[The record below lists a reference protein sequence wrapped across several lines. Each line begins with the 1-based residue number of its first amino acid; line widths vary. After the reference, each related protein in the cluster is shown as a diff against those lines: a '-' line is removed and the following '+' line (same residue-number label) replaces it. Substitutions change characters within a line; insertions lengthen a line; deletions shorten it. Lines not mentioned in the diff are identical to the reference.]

1 MIGRVIGGR
10 YEILQRLGAG
20 GMATV
25 YLANHRLLER
35 KVAVK
40 ILNPEYASD
49 EEFVRRFRREAQAA
63 ASLSH
68 PNIVS
73 IYDVGHEGDIHYIV
87 MEYVPGET
95 LKELINREGPLP
107 VRQAVDIATQICDA
121 LVCAHRNR
129 IIHRDIK
136 PHNIL
141 LTKDGRAK
149 VSDFGIARAAA
160 SATLTHSGSIVGSVH
175 YFAPEQ
181 ARGSITDEKSDIY
194 SLGIVLYEMLTGKV
208 PFQGESPISVALR
221 HVQERIP
228 SPRETVPTIPP
239 EVERIVMQA
248 AERDPQQRY
257 QSAAQMLGD
266 LRRVARMLPGAD
278 EPDLAEEPPE
288 KEFKLY
294 DGEAAARSRSGKRK
308 RPQRRPR
315 RGAAAVAGALV
326 GAVLLG
332 LLLRGIILWLNPG
345 TVEVPSVVGKSL
357 LEAQQIL
364 TQAKL
369 KYQVVGEVY
378 SELPANYITAQDPAP
393 PRVVRPG
400 RVIKLWQSK
409 GPEFIPGGVPDVV
422 GKNLQEA
429 EIILRSAGLEPNV
442 NYVTNADV
450 PADYVVN
457 QNPKAGSPIQKNG
470 RVDIDVSRGA
480 PVAATLPDFTG
491 ERLADVQARLTALG
505 LKTGAVTQAA
515 DARPAGTVIGQNPAP
530 GTPIAPG
537 MSVDLVTSDGSGAP
551 PTHTGTVTFTVP
563 GSGTKQ
569 VRVTLVVTDSRGT
582 RTVDDSYRL
591 PGERVAV
598 QVTWTGATAQ
608 AKWLVDGVVQQ
619 EEELR

>member
-10 YEILQRLGAG
+10 YEILQRIGAG

-40 ILNPEYASD
+40 ILNSEYASD
-49 EEFVRRFRREAQAA
+49 EEFVQRFRREAQAA

-95 LKELINREGPLP
+95 LKEKINREGPLP
-107 VRQAVDIATQICDA
+107 VREAIAIATQICDA

-141 LTKDGRAK
+141 MAKDGHAK

-181 ARGSITDEKSDIY
+181 ARGSVTDEKSDIY

-228 SPRETVPTIPP
+228 SPRDAVATIPAD
-239 EVERIVMQA
+239 VERVVMQA
-248 AERDPQQRY
+248 AERDPQKRY
-257 QSAAQMLGD
+257 QSAAQMLAD
-266 LRRVARMLPGAD
+266 LRRVARTLPGAS
-278 EPDLAEEPPE
+278 EPELTEEQVE
-288 KEFKLY
+288 KDFLLFE
-294 DGEAAARSRSGKRK
+294 GEAARSRSSKRK
-308 RPQRRPR
+308 KPQYRPNRRAAVIG
-315 RGAAAVAGALV
+315 GAAA
-326 GAVLLG
+326 AVLLIT
-332 LLLRGIILWLNPG
+332 LLVRGIMMWINPG
-345 TVEVPSVVGKSL
+345 TVEVPPVVGKSIT
-357 LEAQQIL
+357 EAQQIL
-364 TQAKL
+364 ADAKL
-369 KYQVVGEVY
+369 KSEVVGEVY
-378 SELPANYITAQDPAP
+378 SELPANSITAQDPAP
-393 PRVVRPG
+393 PRIVRPN
-400 RVIKLWQSK
+400 RVIKLWLSK
-409 GPEFIPGGVPDVV
+409 GPEFIQGGVPDVI
-422 GKNLQEA
+422 GKSLKEA
-429 EIILRSAGLEPNV
+429 EILLRGAGLEPNV
-442 NYVTNADV
+442 NYVTSTDV

-470 RVDIDVSRGA
+470 RVDIDVSRV
-480 PVAATLPDFTG
+480 PPTAAGLPDFRG
-491 ERLADVQARLTALG
+491 EQIANVRARLTALG
-505 LKTGAVTQAA
+505 LQPGKVTEVPDPRA
-515 DARPAGTVIGQNPAP
+515 AGTVIDQSPAP
-530 GTPIAPG
+530 GTPITPG
-537 MSVDLVTSDGSGAP
+537 MAVDLTLSDGSGAP
-551 PTHTGTVTFTVP
+551 TTHTGTVSFTVP
-563 GSGTKQ
+563 GTGSNR

-582 RTVDDSYRL
+582 RTIDDTYRL
-591 PGERVAV
+591 PGERASIE
-598 QVTWTGATAQ
+598 VTWTGVTAN

-619 EEELR
+619 EQELR

>member
-1 MIGRVIGGR
+1 
-10 YEILQRLGAG
+10 
-20 GMATV
+20 MATV

-107 VRQAVDIATQICDA
+107 VRRAVDIATQICDA

-141 LTKDGRAK
+141 LTEDGRAK

-181 ARGSITDEKSDIY
+181 ARGSITDEKSDVY

-228 SPRETVPTIPP
+228 SPRETVPSIPP

-278 EPDLAEEPPE
+278 ERDLDDEAAE
-288 KEFKLY
+288 KELKLY
-294 DGEAAARSRSGKRK
+294 DGEAAVRSRSGKRK
-308 RPQRRPR
+308 KPQRRSR
-315 RGAAAVAGALV
+315 RSAAMVAGALL
-326 GAVLLG
+326 GAILLG
-332 LLLRGIILWLNPG
+332 LLLRGIFLWLNPG

-364 TQAKL
+364 AQAKL

-442 NYVTNADV
+442 NYVISADV

-480 PVAATLPDFTG
+480 PTAATLPDFTG
-491 ERLADVQARLTALG
+491 ERLENVQARLTALG
-505 LKTGAVTQAA
+505 LKTGALTQAA

-530 GTPIAPG
+530 GTPIVAG

-551 PTHTGTVTFTVP
+551 ATHTSTVTFTVP
-563 GSGTKQ
+563 GSGSKQ

-591 PGERVAV
+591 PGERVSV
-598 QVTWTGATAQ
+598 QVTWTGASAQ

>member
-1 MIGRVIGGR
+1 
-10 YEILQRLGAG
+10 
-20 GMATV
+20 MATV

-95 LKELINREGPLP
+95 LKELIVREGPLP
-107 VRQAVDIATQICDA
+107 VRRAIDIATQICDA

-141 LTKDGRAK
+141 LTEDGRAK

-228 SPRETVPTIPP
+228 SPRETVPSIPP
-239 EVERIVMQA
+239 DVERIVMQA

-266 LRRVARMLPGAD
+266 LRRVARMLPGAAEPGPED
-278 EPDLAEEPPE
+278 EAADSEL
-288 KEFKLY
+288 KLY
-294 DGEAAARSRSGKRK
+294 EAEAALRSRSGKRK
-308 RPQRRPR
+308 KPQRRTR
-315 RGAAAVAGALV
+315 RGALVVGTLV
-326 GAVLLG
+326 GAILLVA
-332 LLLRGIILWLNPG
+332 LLRGLVLWLNPG

-364 TQAKL
+364 VQAKL

-450 PADYVVN
+450 PADYVVS

-470 RVDIDVSRGA
+470 RVDLDVSRGA
-480 PVAATLPDFTG
+480 PVVATLPDFTG

-515 DARPAGTVIGQNPAP
+515 DARPAGMVIGQNPAP
-530 GTPIAPG
+530 GTPIVAG
-537 MSVDLVTSDGSGAP
+537 MSVDLVTSDGSAAP
-551 PTHTGTVTFTVP
+551 ATHTSTVSFTVP

-582 RTVDDSYRL
+582 RTVDDSFRL
-591 PGERVAV
+591 PGERVSA
-598 QVTWTGATAQ
+598 QVTWTGISAQ

-619 EEELR
+619 EEELK

>member
-107 VRQAVDIATQICDA
+107 VRRAVDIATQICDA

-141 LTKDGRAK
+141 LTEDGRAK

-181 ARGSITDEKSDIY
+181 ARGSITDEKSDVY

-228 SPRETVPTIPP
+228 SPRETVPSIPP

-278 EPDLAEEPPE
+278 ERDLDDEAAE
-288 KEFKLY
+288 KELKLY
-294 DGEAAARSRSGKRK
+294 DGEAAVRSRSGKRK
-308 RPQRRPR
+308 KPQRRSR
-315 RGAAAVAGALV
+315 RSAAMVVGALL
-326 GAVLLG
+326 GAILLG
-332 LLLRGIILWLNPG
+332 LLLRGIFLWLNPG

-422 GKNLQEA
+422 GKGLQEA

-442 NYVTNADV
+442 NYVTSADV

-470 RVDIDVSRGA
+470 RVDIDISRGA
-480 PVAATLPDFTG
+480 PTAATLPDFTG
-491 ERLADVQARLTALG
+491 ERIENVQARLTALG

-530 GTPIAPG
+530 GTPIVAG

-551 PTHTGTVTFTVP
+551 ATHTSTVTFTVP
-563 GSGTKQ
+563 GSGSKQ

-591 PGERVAV
+591 PGERVSV
-598 QVTWTGATAQ
+598 QVTWTGASAQ

>member
-107 VRQAVDIATQICDA
+107 VRRAVDIATQICDA

-141 LTKDGRAK
+141 LTEDGRAK

-181 ARGSITDEKSDIY
+181 ARGSITDEKSDVY

-228 SPRETVPTIPP
+228 SPRETVPSIPP

-278 EPDLAEEPPE
+278 ERDLDDEAAE
-288 KEFKLY
+288 KELKLY
-294 DGEAAARSRSGKRK
+294 DGEAAVRSRSGKRK
-308 RPQRRPR
+308 KPQRRSR
-315 RGAAAVAGALV
+315 RSAAMVVGALL
-326 GAVLLG
+326 GAILLG
-332 LLLRGIILWLNPG
+332 LLLRGIFLWLNPG

-369 KYQVVGEVY
+369 KYQVVGDVY

-442 NYVTNADV
+442 NYVTSADV

-480 PVAATLPDFTG
+480 PTAATLPDFTG
-491 ERLADVQARLTALG
+491 ERLENVQARLTALG

-515 DARPAGTVIGQNPAP
+515 DSRPAGTVIGQNPAP
-530 GTPIAPG
+530 GTPIVAG

-551 PTHTGTVTFTVP
+551 ATHTSTVTFTVP
-563 GSGTKQ
+563 GSGSKQ

-591 PGERVAV
+591 PGERVSV
-598 QVTWTGATAQ
+598 QVTWTGASAQ